1 MTRIGKL
8 RNLLRESDLSGIFVK
23 GLPSIRYFTG
33 FSGDDSLLF
42 VDEERVIIF
51 TDSRY
56 TLQAKNQ
63 AAECM
68 ITECHDG
75 LWQEAAKLRFSSK
88 RIGFDGD
95 HFTYREFQCLISQ
108 LGEIESQSVDLV
120 GLRSIKDSDELLL
133 LRKAVAI
140 SDIAFEAV
148 LPKLHAGMS
157 EIEAAAM
164 LEYEMRHHG
173 SEKTAFPTIV
183 ASGKRSA
190 LPHGIATSKIIEQG
204 DFVTFDFGAVYQ
216 GYHSDITRT
225 IAMGKASA
233 WQREIYD
240 IVYEAQRL
248 GVANAKAGISGVA
261 LDSIVREYIKS
272 KGYGDYFGHGL
283 GHGVGLEIHELPVA
297 SKRGIATLETNMV
310 VTIEPG
316 IYIPGKGGV
325 RIEDTIVIASEGCD
339 ILTGVNK
346 QLLEIN

>member
-8 RNLLRESDLSGIFVK
+8 RTLLRESDLSGIFVK

-33 FSGDDSLLF
+33 FTGDDSLLF

-68 ITECHDG
+68 ITECNDG
-75 LWQEAAKLRFSSK
+75 LWKEAAKLRFSSK

-95 HFTYREFQCLISQ
+95 HFTYREFQCLMSQ

-120 GLRSIKDSDELLL
+120 GLRSIKDKDELLL

-148 LPKLHAGMS
+148 LPKLHAGMT

-190 LPHGIATSKIIEQG
+190 LPHGIATSKIIEQC

-225 IAMGKASA
+225 IVMGKASA

-240 IVYEAQRL
+240 IVYEAQCL
-248 GVANAKAGISGVA
+248 GVANAKAGISGVE
-261 LDSIVREYIKS
+261 LDNIVREYIKG

-297 SKRGIATLETNMV
+297 SKRGTATLETNMV